1 MSGFDDRE
9 KAFERKFKHDQDTLF
24 RIQNRRNRLLGQW
37 AAEVMGLPAAEVDAY
52 VKAVIMSDMDK
63 PGDDD
68 VHDKVYADLHA
79 KNIDLSDH
87 RLRKKMDEL
96 LQIAHDQ
103 VMEED

>member
-9 KAFERKFKHDQDTLF
+9 KAFELKFKHDQDTLF
-24 RIQNRRNRLLGQW
+24 RIQNRRNKLLGQW
-37 AAEVMGLPAAEVDAY
+37 AAEVMGLPEGEVDAY
-52 VKAVIMSDMDK
+52 VKAVILSEMDQ

-79 KNIDLSDH
+79 KGIDLSDH
-87 RLRKKMDEL
+87 RLRKRMDEL
-96 LQIAHDQ
+96 LQVAHDQ